1 MSYIGREILMNAIQ
15 SVQLDFIV
23 QHGNYVQN
31 KNS

>member
-23 QHGNYVQN
+23 QHGNYVHN